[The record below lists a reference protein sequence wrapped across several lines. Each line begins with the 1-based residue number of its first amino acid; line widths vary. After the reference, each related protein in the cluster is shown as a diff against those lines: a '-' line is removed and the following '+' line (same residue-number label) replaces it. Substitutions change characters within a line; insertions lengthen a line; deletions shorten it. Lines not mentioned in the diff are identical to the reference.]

1 MAKGTVQ
8 RRRGA
13 HRKQDAVSAKHHSS
27 TPLRKWINR
36 SLLVLGTMLIS
47 AGLYR
52 GTTMLGAHQVETL
65 TILGDVHHIDP
76 QAIQLRLAP
85 RIAEGFFSADLR
97 DLRQELESLPW
108 VYQVNTRRRW
118 PAEIEVYLIEQ
129 RPLARWGNSGYLN
142 HEGQFFQVAHETRYD
157 HLPLLNGPEGSET
170 ELMRRYQVLA
180 ALLEPDGLTIHA
192 ISLDTLGQ
200 VLIQLDEGPELMLGA
215 SEMAH
220 RIRRFRQIWEAA
232 SPRAPIAKI
241 DLRYEHG
248 AAVSFADSRVVMRS
262 PDGGRQG

>member
-13 HRKQDAVSAKHHSS
+13 HRNYDAVSKKNRSS
-27 TPLRKWINR
+27 TPFRKWINR
-36 SLLVLGTMLIS
+36 GLLALGTILIS

-52 GTTMLGAHQVETL
+52 GTTTIVSHQVETL
-65 TILGDVHHIDP
+65 TILGDVHHTDP
-76 QAIQLRLAP
+76 QAIQRRLAP
-85 RIAEGFFSADLR
+85 RIAEGFFSANLR
-97 DLRQELESLPW
+97 DLRQDLESLPW

-170 ELMRRYQVLA
+170 ELMRRYQILA

-232 SPRAPIAKI
+232 SPRAPIARI

-262 PDGGRQG
+262 TDGGRQG